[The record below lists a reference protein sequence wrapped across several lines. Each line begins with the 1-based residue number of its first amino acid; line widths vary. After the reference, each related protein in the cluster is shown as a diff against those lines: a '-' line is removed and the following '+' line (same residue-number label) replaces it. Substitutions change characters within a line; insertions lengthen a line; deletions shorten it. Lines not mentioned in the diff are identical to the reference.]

1 MGGGRLPI
9 VISYKNTL
17 YIPSFLGMGGIKF
30 GNITINNITKYG
42 SNIKFDDEVKAET
55 QFVVSDNR
63 KQYIGEDVSSAGEVR
78 LKMCNTTTP
87 FPSRF
92 FYYNLTDDYQAIT
105 QS

>member
-1 MGGGRLPI
+1 
-9 VISYKNTL
+9 
-17 YIPSFLGMGGIKF
+17 MGGINF
-30 GNITINNITKYG
+30 GNITINNITKY
-42 SNIKFDDEVKAET
+42 SNIQFDDEVKAET
-55 QFVVSDNR
+55 QFVVSNNR
-63 KQYIGEDVSSAGEVR
+63 KQYIGEHISSSGEVR